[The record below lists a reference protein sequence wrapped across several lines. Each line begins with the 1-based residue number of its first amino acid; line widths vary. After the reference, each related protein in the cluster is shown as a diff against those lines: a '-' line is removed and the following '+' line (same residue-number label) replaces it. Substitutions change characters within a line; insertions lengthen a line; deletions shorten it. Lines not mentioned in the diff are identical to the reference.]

1 MYDRTQWFAVLAGAI
16 GGAFAVAGMEALSVR
31 TAFPLVAIPFA
42 TSIVTALGSPEAEPA
57 QPRALIGGHLVATFI
72 GLLIVKL
79 FGPVP
84 WAAALA
90 VEKKPQLTLPGQN
103 SDGSRTEPSGR
114 GYFPGRWKWLPRRGP
129 RRLARA
135 ERQRLLHLIPFYRD
149 HRRVSSNLIALRCL
163 HRGHLP
169 QHGLPSVSERHR
181 YAYGPGSVR
190 PHTVA

>member
-1 MYDRTQWFAVLAGAI
+1 MYNRTQWFAVLAGAT

-42 TSIVTALGSPEAEPA
+42 TSIVTVLGSPQAEPA
-57 QPRALIGGHLVATFI
+57 QLRARIGGHLVATFI

-90 VEKKPQLTLPGQN
+90 VGKEAATEAARAKLRRFANRAFRSGLL
-103 SDGSRTEPSGR
+103 SRTVEMTAEP
-114 GYFPGRWKWLPRRGP
+114 GP

-149 HRRVSSNLIALRCL
+149 YRRVS
-163 HRGHLP
+163 
-169 QHGLPSVSERHR
+169 Q
-181 YAYGPGSVR
+181 
-190 PHTVA
+190 T